1 MDIIVSTETKIRNLA
16 KIYIQFEE
24 DWVEFFNF
32 GRLQI
37 LQFNS
42 QKIHLFL
49 SKIFSF
55 LSLSKSFSKNLVK
68 YAKVLSYYFIM
79 LFYI

>member
-24 DWVEFFNF
+24 DWVEFFYF

-42 QKIHLFL
+42 FKKSICLLAKF
-49 SKIFSF
+49 FSHF
-55 LSLSKSFSKNLVK
+55 SLSKNFSKKLSK
-68 YAKVLSYYFIM
+68 MWLSVL
-79 LFYI
+79 L

>member
-42 QKIHLFL
+42 LKKSICLLAKF
-49 SKIFSF
+49 FSYF
-55 LSLSKSFSKNLVK
+55 SLSKNFSKTLSK
-68 YAKVLSYYFIM
+68 MWLSVL
-79 LFYI
+79 L